1 MNLPPMLRLAI
12 ALWLALFGPA
22 FSQSQPAKEPGPAT
36 VSKQQDDAAA
46 ASHPAI
52 PPSAP
57 LQLSPNEPYHEIKRV
72 AGEIALALSTYDPM
86 DTPASLAERLPPV
99 ARDVADALHV
109 PGAWS
114 RGRVIYPQFG
124 GLLDRSASVM
134 VVLEQT
140 IGKAGDV
147 EVLTR
152 VLDVRVVRTDG
163 QWRFAALASTGG
175 DMVTVP
181 VHLLPEA
188 RAVLDDPRIVL
199 SDSARWDILD
209 GTVSP
214 RLLGVLAQLAD
225 QAPFAVASFDRGH
238 PWGIFGT
245 DRQSDHSRGRA
256 ADIYRIGDRLV
267 IDDRAEG
274 LLTHRVAAWLFEQP
288 DVARIGSP
296 FRLNGFG
303 SGAFTD
309 ALHQDHL
316 HVAVDG

>member
-1 MNLPPMLRLAI
+1 MDLPLFRLAI
-12 ALWLALFGPA
+12 ALWMASCVPVW
-22 FSQSQPAKEPGPAT
+22 SQSQPAAAIGSIT
-36 VSKQQDDAAA
+36 DSRQDDRGQANR
-46 ASHPAI
+46 STI

-57 LQLSPNEPYHEIKRV
+57 LELSPNEPHPTIKRV
-72 AGEIALALSTYDPM
+72 AGEIALALSTYDRS
-86 DTPASLAERLPPV
+86 DTPASLA
-99 ARDVADALHV
+99 ARMPADAHDMADTLYV

-124 GLLDRSASVM
+124 GLREYSASVM

-140 IGKAGDV
+140 IGRAD
-147 EVLTR
+147 EVQVITR
-152 VLDVRVVRTDG
+152 VLDVRVVKDNEG
-163 QWRFAALASTGG
+163 WRFAALASSGG
-175 DMVTVP
+175 DIPVVP
-181 VHLLPEA
+181 AVLVPEA
-188 RAVLDDPRIVL
+188 YAVLDDPRIVL

-214 RLLGVLAQLAD
+214 RLLGILSRLAE
-225 QAPFAVASFDRGH
+225 QAPFAVATFERGH

-267 IDDRAEG
+267 VDDRAEG
-274 LLTHRVAAWLFEQP
+274 SLTHRVAAWLFAQP

-316 HVAVDG
+316 HIAVDG